1 MKLSYR
7 GTSYEAPATVQPIS
21 ESIAQPKI
29 KLFYRGNTFDYTP
42 PPVVVSEEDET
53 DWPTVTLCYRGITY
67 VRKIKP
73 PKPYQKPRAIN
84 WRWQFE
90 SCIVRNPGKN

>member
-7 GTSYEAPATVQPIS
+7 NTDYDVATPIQVDPDCLD
-21 ESIAQPKI
+21 QPKI

-42 PPVVVSEEDET
+42 RPVAVPEALET
-53 DWPTVTLCYRGITY
+53 EGPTVTLRYRGNTY
-67 VRKIKP
+67 ERKLQP

-90 SCIVRNPGKN
+90 